1 MKSEESDG
9 SPPDVHS
16 SNETT
21 TDKGAAAVK
30 RPMGKQK
37 YDGPAKGN
45 PSAKPTTGTQAKAK
59 VVTTGSRQ
67 PISGRPPS
75 SQTTRVAGAVIK
87 KSNDQEQKASSSKI
101 APRSGMSSHAK
112 IMEKKM
118 AARNKA
124 VMESTTSP
132 SSAGVGGN
140 QPNHVEK
147 GGSIKALP
155 TSKAVP
161 KVKTSLQHCS
171 TSAASKKPAGV
182 TTDKLPVEKPVKLL
196 HSTVSRPNRTP
207 ALSRPSANTM
217 RKQPMAKQPGECSAP
232 APTTKAGVQPA
243 GAKPEKLPPASRKE
257 LTRIS
262 SQPKKMPSLEVS
274 KTSNIA
280 MPTKAKLAKPTEA
293 PATEAKHSD
302 ARLKVKI
309 PTKLGHRVQP
319 GASVSKGSMGTAL
332 QLAKTSKAVEKR
344 SLSNRRSSSPRKS
357 LSENNVGKQ
366 RSSESRPECEAEMKT
381 KEAAPTLPVP
391 SIVAQDSQS
400 SLAITFVPSLQE
412 VKETPCLSQANEP
425 SLVEKKVANDE
436 LEANACMGPLK
447 EMEEVMQL
455 GPESPGQLKAV
466 EINFDQKFEPALC
479 LNDKDKIESIEAF
492 VGSEHGAAEVSR
504 AVNLNNTEVQL
515 INIENVTDGEMNINN
530 GELEVRV
537 LPSEEI
543 CEKDSIL
550 PYFEGIPSVVDLG
563 ALNLPSEKMPSI
575 KDNVVLAPT
584 LDQEDPKLPALGSS
598 FEDKS
603 SPKSTKGELEECE
616 LPSEE
621 ICEKDSIL
629 PCFEGIPSIV
639 DLGALNPPSE
649 NMSSFKDNVVFAPIL
664 DQEDRKQPD
673 SGSSFEDQSSPEYN
687 SNVSNAKKVKLSVYE
702 YSEEADT
709 EESPPDEL
717 YPEPLASRNQDV
729 ALKPCNLLM
738 ESSVEPS
745 PLQHP
750 VESENL
756 PSEGKLGTSPE
767 DQIED
772 QGVSKSST
780 LSGPD
785 LAGKS
790 SSITSTPEEL
800 KDYNSS
806 SGVESK
812 SERLESADNC
822 LPQRDELCRLDLVEQ
837 DLGIHLEKGDYE
849 PETLPADYL
858 LEGSSTEPLVSS
870 DEDHS
875 ESESVAGKTNT
886 QGLEGIDNPV
896 FEDKAANEPIL
907 EVHSLPIGAPHF
919 KPSALHAVDEI
930 EELATN
936 TPCSPGPEPL
946 DCSDPL
952 SLQNC
957 LLSKTELQPCFSDN
971 QLASPPTVTDS
982 QSHGPEETPSLQNSH
997 SFETACPTDICPEV
1011 TLTLESVHEVVEDH
1025 SSELGE
1031 TLPSQMEVL
1040 VADHPIDC
1048 PEDVT
1053 KLGEGAPSSH
1063 VEVLVADRP
1072 IDGLG
1077 DLAKLQE
1084 LDDAPD
1090 DSDGDCMQQQCYPL
1104 FEKNDS
1110 ILTGMNEGDKTLQ
1123 THCVPWITP
1132 LLPPILSTIYEVES
1146 AECEETRLEDDCDS
1160 EELQKRDL
1168 PCFELLEDSNDRVL
1182 SLQIEPVEVV
1192 QQLINHTLLL
1202 SGDGVKLQSK
1212 VMVDK
1217 AELSKWTD
1225 LISPLD
1231 DSTASI
1237 TSVTSFSPED
1247 LSSSQGE
1254 WTVVELETHH

>member
-1 MKSEESDG
+1 
-9 SPPDVHS
+9 
-16 SNETT
+16 
-21 TDKGAAAVK
+21 
-30 RPMGKQK
+30 
-37 YDGPAKGN
+37 
-45 PSAKPTTGTQAKAK
+45 
-59 VVTTGSRQ
+59 
-67 PISGRPPS
+67 
-75 SQTTRVAGAVIK
+75 
-87 KSNDQEQKASSSKI
+87 
-101 APRSGMSSHAK
+101 
-112 IMEKKM
+112 M
-118 AARNKA
+118 A
-124 VMESTTSP
+124 
-132 SSAGVGGN
+132 
-140 QPNHVEK
+140 
-147 GGSIKALP
+147 
-155 TSKAVP
+155 
-161 KVKTSLQHCS
+161 
-171 TSAASKKPAGV
+171 
-182 TTDKLPVEKPVKLL
+182 
-196 HSTVSRPNRTP
+196 
-207 ALSRPSANTM
+207 ALSRPSATTT
-217 RKQPMAKQPGECSAP
+217 RKQPTPKQPSECSAS
-232 APTTKAGVQPA
+232 ARTTKPGVQPA

-257 LTRIS
+257 LTQIS

-274 KTSNIA
+274 KTPSVA
-280 MPTKAKLAKPTEA
+280 MSTKAKLAKPTEA

-302 ARLKVKI
+302 ARLKVKM
-309 PTKLGHRVQP
+309 PTKLGHGIQP
-319 GASVSKGSMGTAL
+319 GASVSKGSVGTAL
-332 QLAKTSKAVEKR
+332 QSTKTPKAVEKR
-344 SLSNRRSSSPRKS
+344 PFSNRRSLSPRKS
-357 LSENNVGKQ
+357 LSENNVRKQ
-366 RSSESRPECEAEMKT
+366 RSSESRLECEAERKT
-381 KEAAPTLPVP
+381 KEAAPSLPVP
-391 SIVAQDSQS
+391 SIVAQDPQS
-400 SLAITFVPSLQE
+400 SLAITYVPSSQE

-425 SLVEKKVANDE
+425 SPVEKKVANDE
-436 LEANACMGPLK
+436 LEASARMGPPK
-447 EMEEVMQL
+447 EMEQVVQL
-455 GPESPGQLKAV
+455 RPKSPGQLKTV
-466 EINFDQKFEPALC
+466 EINFDQKFETELY

-492 VGSEHGAAEVSR
+492 GGSEHGVAEVIK
-504 AVNLNNTEVQL
+504 AVNLNNIEVQL
-515 INIENVTDGEMNINN
+515 INIENVTDGGMNINN
-530 GELEVRV
+530 GELEECV

-543 CEKDSIL
+543 
-550 PYFEGIPSVVDLG
+550 FER
-563 ALNLPSEKMPSI
+563 
-575 KDNVVLAPT
+575 
-584 LDQEDPKLPALGSS
+584 
-598 FEDKS
+598 
-603 SPKSTKGELEECE
+603 
-616 LPSEE
+616 
-621 ICEKDSIL
+621 DSIL

-649 NMSSFKDNVVFAPIL
+649 NIPSIKDNIVLASTLDREDPKEPDLGSSFEDKSSPKSTNGDLEECVLPSEEICERDSILPCFEGIPSIVDLGALNPPSENIPSIKDNVFLAPML
-664 DQEDRKQPD
+664 DQEDPKESD
-673 SGSSFEDQSSPEYN
+673 LGSSFEDQSSPEYN
-687 SNVSNAKKVKLSVYE
+687 SNVSNSKKVKLSVYE

-709 EESPPDEL
+709 EESLPDEL
-717 YPEPLASRNQDV
+717 YPEPLANHNQDI

-738 ESSVEPS
+738 ESSREPS
-745 PLQHP
+745 QVEHP

-756 PSEGKLGTSPE
+756 PSGGKVGTSPE

-772 QGVSKSST
+772 KGVSKSST

-800 KDYNSS
+800 KDFNSS

-822 LPQRDELCRLDLVEQ
+822 LPQRDELCQLDLVEQ

-896 FEDKAANEPIL
+896 FEDKAANEPIT
-907 EVHSLPIGAPHF
+907 EAHSLPFGAPHF
-919 KPSALHAVDEI
+919 KLSALHAVDEI
-930 EELATN
+930 EELATTD
-936 TPCSPGPEPL
+936 TPCSPGLEPL
-946 DCSDPL
+946 NCSDPL
-952 SLQNC
+952 FLQNC

-971 QLASPPTVTDS
+971 QLTSPSTVTDS
-982 QSHGPEETPSLQNSH
+982 QSHGPEETPSLQISH

-1031 TLPSQMEVL
+1031 TLPGQMEVL

-1048 PEDVT
+1048 LEDVV
-1053 KLGEGAPSSH
+1053 KLGEGEPSSH
-1063 VEVLVADRP
+1063 VEVLVADHP
-1072 IDGLG
+1072 IDDLG

-1084 LDDAPD
+1084 LNDAPD

-1146 AECEETRLEDDCDS
+1146 AESEETRLEDDCDS
-1160 EELQKRDL
+1160 EELQKQDL

-1182 SLQIEPVEVV
+1182 SLQIEPVGVV